1 VAHPSA
7 RLTVFSRQLLVKR
20 VVIDGWPT
28 ATVAE
33 QLGISRATAY
43 KWVRRYRADGL
54 PGLEDRSS
62 RPHRSPRRS
71 SDEVTATILRARARR
86 RYGPARLAPL
96 TGHPRSTI
104 YGVLRRAGLN
114 RLRDTD
120 RVTAAP
126 VRYVACHPGALVHQD
141 HKKLGRVPAGGGWR
155 ALGRESLPRPDNGR
169 VGYDHLEV
177 FVDDASRYAV
187 VVPVAD
193 ERGESASWA
202 VELAVAR
209 FAEVGIRIERMLT
222 DNGASYRSHAF
233 RDVLERFEIRHKR
246 TRPFRPQTNGKA
258 ERFIQTLLNEWAYAR
273 PYRSNGDRL
282 HALRRFVDFYNYG
295 RPHTAIGGL
304 VPRTAVNNVP
314 EHHTSALWHE
324 RGSPS
329 VGRPVSRS
337 SIAPGYAPA
346 DPAEDAASHRTGPRV
361 RRVNSGRR
369 GVRDRMVGDR
379 PSDSFTAAGRP
390 RPEGNTWPAAVS

>member
-1 VAHPSA
+1 
-7 RLTVFSRQLLVKR
+7 
-20 VVIDGWPT
+20 VIVEGWPT

-43 KWVRRYRADGL
+43 KWVRRFRTDGL

-71 SDEVTATILRARARR
+71 SDEVTASIIGARARR

-96 TGHPRSTI
+96 TGYPRSTI

-120 RVTAAP
+120 RVTGAP
-126 VRYVACHPGALVHQD
+126 VRSVACHPGALVHQD
-141 HKKLGRVPAGGGWR
+141 HKKLARVPDGGGWR
-155 ALGRESLPRPDNGR
+155 ANGR
-169 VGYDHLEV
+169 DGRTHSWVGYEHLEV

-222 DNGASYRSHAF
+222 DNGASYRSHAY
-233 RDVLERFEIRHKR
+233 RDVLAGHGIRHKH
-246 TRPFRPQTNGKA
+246 TRPFHPQTNGKA
-258 ERFIQTLLNEWAYAR
+258 ERFIQTLINEWAYAR
-273 PYRSNGDRL
+273 PYRSNARRL
-282 HALRRFVDFYNYG
+282 LALPRFVDFYNHR

-304 VPRTAVNNVP
+304 VPRVAVSNVP
-314 EHHTSALWHE
+314 EHHS
-324 RGSPS
+324 
-329 VGRPVSRS
+329 
-337 SIAPGYAPA
+337 
-346 DPAEDAASHRTGPRV
+346 
-361 RRVNSGRR
+361 
-369 GVRDRMVGDR
+369 
-379 PSDSFTAAGRP
+379 
-390 RPEGNTWPAAVS
+390 

>member
-1 VAHPSA
+1 VAHPRA
-7 RLTVFSRQLLVKR
+7 RLTVFGRQLLIKR
-20 VVIDGWPT
+20 VLVDGWPVT
-28 ATVAE
+28 TVSD
-33 QLGISRATAY
+33 QLGISRATGY

-71 SDEVTATILRARARR
+71 SDAVTAAIVGARARR

-96 TGHPRSTI
+96 TGYPRSTI

-120 RVTAAP
+120 RVSAAP

-141 HKKLGRVPAGGGWR
+141 HKKLGRVPDGGGWR
-155 ALGRESLPRPDNGR
+155 ANGR
-169 VGYDHLEV
+169 DRRTHAGVGYEHLEV

-202 VELAVAR
+202 LELALTQ
-209 FAEVGIRIERMLT
+209 FAALGIRIERMLT
-222 DNGASYRSHAF
+222 DNGASYRSHVY
-233 RDVLERFEIRHKR
+233 RDVLARHEIRHKR
-246 TRPFRPQTNGKA
+246 TRPFHPQTNGKA

-282 HALRRFVDFYNYG
+282 RALTRFVDFYNHG

-304 VPRTAVNNVP
+304 VPRSAVNNVP
-314 EHHTSALWHE
+314 EHHS
-324 RGSPS
+324 
-329 VGRPVSRS
+329 
-337 SIAPGYAPA
+337 
-346 DPAEDAASHRTGPRV
+346 
-361 RRVNSGRR
+361 
-369 GVRDRMVGDR
+369 
-379 PSDSFTAAGRP
+379 
-390 RPEGNTWPAAVS
+390 

>member
-1 VAHPSA
+1 MAHPSA
-7 RLTVFSRQLLVKR
+7 RLSVFSRQLLVKR
-20 VVIDGWPT
+20 VVIDGWPA

-43 KWVRRYRADGL
+43 KWVRRYRTDGL

-104 YGVLRRAGLN
+104 YGILRRAGLN

-120 RVTAAP
+120 RLTAAP

-155 ALGRESLPRPDNGR
+155 VMGREGHAHPGHGR
-169 VGYDHLEV
+169 GVGYDHLEV

-202 VELAVAR
+202 VELAVSR

-222 DNGASYRSHAF
+222 DNGASYRSHAY
-233 RDVLERFEIRHKR
+233 RDVLARHEIRHKR
-246 TRPFRPQTNGKA
+246 TRPFHPQTNGKA

-273 PYRSNGDRL
+273 PYRANGDRL
-282 HALRRFVDFYNYG
+282 LALDRFIDFYNHG

-304 VPRTAVNNVP
+304 VPQ
-314 EHHTSALWHE
+314 
-324 RGSPS
+324 
-329 VGRPVSRS
+329 
-337 SIAPGYAPA
+337 
-346 DPAEDAASHRTGPRV
+346 
-361 RRVNSGRR
+361 
-369 GVRDRMVGDR
+369 
-379 PSDSFTAAGRP
+379 
-390 RPEGNTWPAAVS
+390 AAVSNVLEHHS

>member
-1 VAHPSA
+1 VAHPSS

-20 VVIDGWPT
+20 VLIDGWPA

-43 KWVRRYRADGL
+43 KWVRRFRTDGL

-71 SDEVTATILRARARR
+71 SDEVTATILQARARR

-141 HKKLGRVPAGGGWR
+141 HKKLGRVPDGGGWR
-155 ALGRESLPRPDNGR
+155 VLGHEAASRDRR
-169 VGYDHLEV
+169 VRGNDHLEV

-193 ERGESASWA
+193 ERGESAAWA
-202 VELAVAR
+202 VELAAAR
-209 FAEVGIRIERMLT
+209 FAEVGIRIERRLT
-222 DNGASYRSHAF
+222 DNGPSYRSTAY
-233 RDVLERFEIRHKR
+233 RDALASRGIRHKR
-246 TRPFRPQTNGKA
+246 TRPYRPQTNGKA
-258 ERFIQTLLNEWAYAR
+258 ERFIQTLINEWAYAR

-282 HALRRFVDFYNYG
+282 HALRRFVDFYNHG

-304 VPRTAVNNVP
+304 VPRSAVNNVP
-314 EHHTSALWHE
+314 EHHS
-324 RGSPS
+324 
-329 VGRPVSRS
+329 
-337 SIAPGYAPA
+337 
-346 DPAEDAASHRTGPRV
+346 
-361 RRVNSGRR
+361 
-369 GVRDRMVGDR
+369 
-379 PSDSFTAAGRP
+379 
-390 RPEGNTWPAAVS
+390 

>member
-1 VAHPSA
+1 
-7 RLTVFSRQLLVKR
+7 VKR
-20 VVIDGWPT
+20 VVIDDWPV
-28 ATVAE
+28 ATVSE
-33 QLGISRATAY
+33 QLGISRATGY

-71 SDEVTATILRARARR
+71 SDAVTATILRARARR
-86 RYGPARLAPL
+86 RYGPARPAPL

-126 VRYVACHPGALVHQD
+126 IRYVARHRGALVHQN

-155 ALGRESLPRPDNGR
+155 VLSRADLPRPDNGR

-209 FAEVGIRIERMLT
+209 FAEVGIRVERMLT
-222 DNGASYRSHAF
+222 DNGASYRSHAD

-258 ERFIQTLLNEWAYAR
+258 ERFIQTLLYEWAYAR

-282 HALRRFVDFYNYG
+282 HALRRFVDFYNHG
-295 RPHTAIGGL
+295 RPHTAIEGL

-314 EHHTSALWHE
+314 EHHT
-324 RGSPS
+324 
-329 VGRPVSRS
+329 
-337 SIAPGYAPA
+337 
-346 DPAEDAASHRTGPRV
+346 
-361 RRVNSGRR
+361 
-369 GVRDRMVGDR
+369 
-379 PSDSFTAAGRP
+379 
-390 RPEGNTWPAAVS
+390 

>member
-20 VVIDGWPT
+20 VLIDGWPT

-71 SDEVTATILRARARR
+71 SGEVTAAIIGARARR

-96 TGHPRSTI
+96 TGYPRSTI
-104 YGVLRRAGLN
+104 YGILRRAGLN

-141 HKKLGRVPAGGGWR
+141 HKKLARVPDGGGWR
-155 ALGRESLPRPDNGR
+155 ANGR
-169 VGYDHLEV
+169 DGRTHSYVGYEHLEV

-187 VVPVAD
+187 VVSVAD

-222 DNGASYRSHAF
+222 DNGASYRSHVY
-233 RDVLERFEIRHKR
+233 RDVLASHGIRHKR
-246 TRPFRPQTNGKA
+246 TRPFHPQTNGKA
-258 ERFIQTLLNEWAYAR
+258 ERFIQTLLNEWAYGRA
-273 PYRSNGDRL
+273 YRSNADRL
-282 HALRRFVDFYNYG
+282 LALPRFVDFYNHR
-295 RPHTAIGGL
+295 RPHTAIDGL
-304 VPRTAVNNVP
+304 VPRVAINNVP
-314 EHHTSALWHE
+314 EHHT
-324 RGSPS
+324 
-329 VGRPVSRS
+329 
-337 SIAPGYAPA
+337 
-346 DPAEDAASHRTGPRV
+346 
-361 RRVNSGRR
+361 
-369 GVRDRMVGDR
+369 
-379 PSDSFTAAGRP
+379 
-390 RPEGNTWPAAVS
+390 

>member
-1 VAHPSA
+1 MAHPSA
-7 RLTVFSRQLLVKR
+7 RLSVFSRQLLVKR
-20 VVIDGWPT
+20 VLVDGWPV

-33 QLGISRATAY
+33 QLGISRATGY

-54 PGLEDRSS
+54 AGIEDRSS

-71 SDEVTATILRARARR
+71 SAEVTAAIIQARTRR
-86 RYGPARLAPL
+86 RYGPARLAPI

-104 YGVLRRAGLN
+104 YGILRRAGLN

-120 RVTAAP
+120 RVTGAP

-141 HKKLGRVPAGGGWR
+141 HKKLGRVPDGGGWR
-155 ALGRESLPRPDNGR
+155 VLGRGR
-169 VGYDHLEV
+169 ASQDRRARGYDHLEV
-177 FVDDASRYAV
+177 FIDDASRYAV

-193 ERGESASWA
+193 ERGTSASWA

-222 DNGASYRSHAF
+222 DNGASYRSHAY
-233 RDVLERFEIRHKR
+233 RDTLAGQAIRHKR

-258 ERFIQTLLNEWAYAR
+258 ERFIRTLLDEWAYAR

-282 HALRRFVDFYNYG
+282 RALRRYVDFYNYG

-304 VPRTAVNNVP
+304 VPHAAVNNLL
-314 EHHTSALWHE
+314 EHHT
-324 RGSPS
+324 
-329 VGRPVSRS
+329 
-337 SIAPGYAPA
+337 
-346 DPAEDAASHRTGPRV
+346 
-361 RRVNSGRR
+361 
-369 GVRDRMVGDR
+369 
-379 PSDSFTAAGRP
+379 
-390 RPEGNTWPAAVS
+390 